1 MENKEENKVEE
12 VNPNETNK
20 ETLKKVEWKSKAL
33 VVFIVALVLIVTVLI
48 IVLSLSKK
56 TSGGGNGGSCDEGG
70 KTCPLHI
77 AIIYLNT
84 LGLML

>member
-1 MENKEENKVEE
+1 MENKEEKEVVEE

-20 ETLKKVEWKSKAL
+20 ETLHKIEWKSKAL
-33 VVFIVALVLIVTVLI
+33 IIFVVVLVLIVAVLI

-56 TSGGGNGGSCDEGG
+56 TSSGEGSCDDGS

-77 AIIYLNT
+77 AIIYLNA

>member
-1 MENKEENKVEE
+1 MENKEEKETVEE
-12 VNPNETNK
+12 VNPNETSK
-20 ETLKKVEWKSKAL
+20 ETLHKVEWKSKAL
-33 VVFIVALVLIVTVLI
+33 IIFIVALVLIVTVLI

-56 TSGGGNGGSCDEGG
+56 TSNGGGNCDDGS

>member
-1 MENKEENKVEE
+1 MENKEENKVVEE
-12 VNPNETNK
+12 VDPDETNK

-33 VVFIVALVLIVTVLI
+33 VIFIVALVLIVTVLI

-56 TSGGGNGGSCDEGG
+56 TSSGGGNCDDGG

-84 LGLML
+84 LGFML

>member
-1 MENKEENKVEE
+1 MENKDENKVEE

-20 ETLKKVEWKSKAL
+20 ETLNKVEWKSKAL
-33 VVFIVALVLIVTVLI
+33 IIFIVALVLIVTVLI

-56 TSGGGNGGSCDEGG
+56 TTSNGGSCDEGG

-77 AIIYLNT
+77 VIIYLNT